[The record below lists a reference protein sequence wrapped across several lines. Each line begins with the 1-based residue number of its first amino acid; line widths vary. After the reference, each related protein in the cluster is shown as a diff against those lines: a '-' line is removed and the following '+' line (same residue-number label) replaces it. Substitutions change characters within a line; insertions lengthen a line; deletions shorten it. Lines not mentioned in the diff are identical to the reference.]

1 MYFVILP
8 SILNIE
14 YMKTTT
20 KPRPV
25 LDWEQENRSELYLI
39 AAISSKLST
48 EPMNEIDCEK

>member
-1 MYFVILP
+1 MLYS
-8 SILNIE
+8 SILDIE